1 MISKPIFIIYFLL
14 IFLNFNNIFSFENKI
29 LIKIDN
35 DIITTID
42 LYNESNYLLAL
53 NQDLKNLDKN
63 SIFEI
68 TKNSLIKDTIKSK
81 ELRKNFKNL
90 EVEEE
95 ILNQIIVSIYKN
107 KNFDNYNSFID
118 YLNKFDV
125 SIEYIKNKISIE
137 LLWNNLIAEKFN
149 KNVVIDKEKIKN
161 DLQKNLNKNSKDYLL
176 SEIIF
181 DVTNSKNYEKKVET
195 IETDINQKGFLNA
208 VLIHSI
214 SNSASNSN
222 GDIGWVNENSLNVR
236 IKKEVDDLKIGD
248 HTKPIKIPGGFLI
261 LKINDIRMVENQMI
275 DLDKKVNEVINL
287 ERNDQLNNYSNI
299 YFNKVKKEIKINEN

>member
-1 MISKPIFIIYFLL
+1 MISKLRFLIYFLL

-42 LYNESNYLLAL
+42 VFNESNYLLAL

-63 SIFEI
+63 SIYEI
-68 TKNSLIKDTIKSK
+68 TKNSLIKDKIKSK
-81 ELRKNFKNL
+81 ELRKNFESLQVQEK
-90 EVEEE
+90 
-95 ILNQIIVSIYKN
+95 ILNEIIVSIYKN
-107 KNFDNYNSFID
+107 KKFDNYNSFID
-118 YLNKFDV
+118 HLNEFDV

-137 LLWNNLIAEKFN
+137 LLWNDLIAKKFS
-149 KNVVIDKEKIKN
+149 KNVLIDKDKIKN
-161 DLQKNLNKNSKDYLL
+161 DLQKDLNKNSKDYLL

-181 DVTNSKNYEKKVET
+181 DVEDSKSYEKKVEL
-195 IETDINQKGFLNA
+195 IESDIAQKGFLNA

-222 GDIGWVNENSLNVR
+222 GDIGWVNENSLNLR
-236 IKKEVDDLKIGD
+236 IKKVIADLKVGS

-261 LKINDIRMVENQMI
+261 LKINDIRTAENQMI
-275 DLDKKVNEVINL
+275 DLDRKVNEVINL
-287 ERNDQLNNYSNI
+287 ERNNQLNNYSNI
-299 YFNKVKKEIKINEN
+299 YFNKVKKELKIYES

>member
-81 ELRKNFKNL
+81 ELKKNFKNL
-90 EVEEE
+90 KVEEK

-195 IETDINQKGFLNA
+195 IESDINQKGFLNA

>member
-35 DIITTID
+35 EIITTID

-195 IETDINQKGFLNA
+195 IENDISQKGFLNA

-214 SNSASNSN
+214 SKSAFNSN

-287 ERNDQLNNYSNI
+287 ERNNQLNNYSNI
-299 YFNKVKKEIKINEN
+299 HFNKVKKEIKINEN

>member
-14 IFLNFNNIFSFENKI
+14 IFLNFNNIFSIENKI

-107 KNFDNYNSFID
+107 KNFDNYNSFND

>member
-90 EVEEE
+90 KVEEK

-195 IETDINQKGFLNA
+195 IESDINQKGFLNA

>member
-81 ELRKNFKNL
+81 ELKKNFKNL
-90 EVEEE
+90 KVEEK

-107 KNFDNYNSFID
+107 KNFDNYNSFND

-195 IETDINQKGFLNA
+195 IESDINQKGFLNA

-287 ERNDQLNNYSNI
+287 ERNNQLNNYSNI
-299 YFNKVKKEIKINEN
+299 HFNKVKKEIKINEN

>member
-195 IETDINQKGFLNA
+195 IESDINQKGFLNA

>member
-90 EVEEE
+90 KVEEK

>member
-1 MISKPIFIIYFLL
+1 MISKLRFLIYFLL

-42 LYNESNYLLAL
+42 VFNESNYLLAL

-63 SIFEI
+63 SIYEI
-68 TKNSLIKDTIKSK
+68 TKNSLIKDKIKSK
-81 ELRKNFKNL
+81 ELRKNFESLQVQEK
-90 EVEEE
+90 
-95 ILNQIIVSIYKN
+95 ILNEIIVSIYKN
-107 KNFDNYNSFID
+107 KKFDNYNSFID
-118 YLNKFDV
+118 HLNEFDV

-137 LLWNNLIAEKFN
+137 LLWNDLIAKKFS
-149 KNVVIDKEKIKN
+149 KNVLIDKDKIKN
-161 DLQKNLNKNSKDYLL
+161 DLQKDLNKNSKDYLL

-181 DVTNSKNYEKKVET
+181 DVEDSKSYEKKVEL
-195 IETDINQKGFLNA
+195 IESDIAQKGFLNA

-222 GDIGWVNENSLNVR
+222 GDIGWVNENSLNLR
-236 IKKEVDDLKIGD
+236 IKKVIADLKVGS

-261 LKINDIRMVENQMI
+261 LKINDIRTAENQMI
-275 DLDKKVNEVINL
+275 DLDIKVNEVINL
-287 ERNDQLNNYSNI
+287 ERNNQLNNYSNI
-299 YFNKVKKEIKINEN
+299 YFNKVKKELKIYES

>member
-1 MISKPIFIIYFLL
+1 MISKLRFLIYFLL

-42 LYNESNYLLAL
+42 VFNESNYLLAL

-63 SIFEI
+63 SIYEI
-68 TKNSLIKDTIKSK
+68 TKNSLIKDKIKSK
-81 ELRKNFKNL
+81 ELRKNFESL
-90 EVEEE
+90 QVEEK
-95 ILNQIIVSIYKN
+95 ILNEIIVSIYKN
-107 KNFDNYNSFID
+107 KKFDNYNSFID
-118 YLNKFDV
+118 HLNEFDV

-137 LLWNNLIAEKFN
+137 LLWNDLIAKKFS
-149 KNVVIDKEKIKN
+149 KNVLIDKDKIKN
-161 DLQKNLNKNSKDYLL
+161 DLQKDLNKNSKDYLL

-181 DVTNSKNYEKKVET
+181 DVEDSKSYEKKVEL
-195 IETDINQKGFLNA
+195 IESDIAQKGFLNA

-222 GDIGWVNENSLNVR
+222 GDIGWVNENSLNLR
-236 IKKEVDDLKIGD
+236 IKKVIADLKVGS

-261 LKINDIRMVENQMI
+261 LKINDIRTAENQMI
-275 DLDKKVNEVINL
+275 DLDIKVNEVINL
-287 ERNDQLNNYSNI
+287 ERNNQLNNYSNI
-299 YFNKVKKEIKINEN
+299 YFNKVKKELKIYES

>member
-81 ELRKNFKNL
+81 ELKKNFKNL
-90 EVEEE
+90 KVEEK

-161 DLQKNLNKNSKDYLL
+161 DLQKNLNKISKDYLL

-287 ERNDQLNNYSNI
+287 ERNNQLNNYSNI

>member
-90 EVEEE
+90 KVEEK

-195 IETDINQKGFLNA
+195 IENDINQKGFLNA

-287 ERNDQLNNYSNI
+287 ERNNQLNNYSNI
-299 YFNKVKKEIKINEN
+299 HFNKVKKEIKINEN

>member
-107 KNFDNYNSFID
+107 KNFDNYNSFND

>member
-81 ELRKNFKNL
+81 ELRKNFKKL

-107 KNFDNYNSFID
+107 KNFDNYNSFND

>member
-29 LIKIDN
+29 LIKINN

-95 ILNQIIVSIYKN
+95 ILNQFIVSIYKN

-195 IETDINQKGFLNA
+195 IENDINQKGFLNA

-214 SNSASNSN
+214 SKSAFNSN

-287 ERNDQLNNYSNI
+287 ERNNQLNNYSNI
-299 YFNKVKKEIKINEN
+299 HFNKVKKEIKINEN

>member
-90 EVEEE
+90 KVEEK

-149 KNVVIDKEKIKN
+149 KNIVIDKEKIKN

>member
-90 EVEEE
+90 KVEEK

-107 KNFDNYNSFID
+107 KNFDNYNSFND

>member
-287 ERNDQLNNYSNI
+287 ERNNQLNNYSNI
-299 YFNKVKKEIKINEN
+299 HFNKVKKEIKINEN

>member
-90 EVEEE
+90 KVEEK

-299 YFNKVKKEIKINEN
+299 YFNKVKKEIKINGN

>member
-1 MISKPIFIIYFLL
+1 MNLINKLIIFFCLFFF
-14 IFLNFNNIFSFENKI
+14 IFQNSNSIENKI

-90 EVEEE
+90 KVEEK

-195 IETDINQKGFLNA
+195 IENDISQKGFLNA

>member
-14 IFLNFNNIFSFENKI
+14 IFLNCNNIFSFENKI

-35 DIITTID
+35 EIITTID

-90 EVEEE
+90 KVEEK

-107 KNFDNYNSFID
+107 KNFDNYVGFINH
-118 YLNKFDV
+118 LNKFDV
-125 SIEYIKNKISIE
+125 SLKYIKNKISIE

-181 DVTNSKNYEKKVET
+181 DVTNFKNYEKKVET
-195 IETDINQKGFLNA
+195 IESDINQKGFLNA

-261 LKINDIRMVENQMI
+261 LKIEDVREVENI
-275 DLDKKVNEVINL
+275 SDLNL
-287 ERNDQLNNYSNI
+287 EINKVVNIKTNEQLNQFSNI
-299 YFNKVKKEIKINEN
+299 YFNKVKKNITINEL

>member
-90 EVEEE
+90 KVEEK

-107 KNFDNYNSFID
+107 KNFDNYNSFND

-195 IETDINQKGFLNA
+195 IESDINQKGFLNA

>member
-35 DIITTID
+35 EIITTID

-90 EVEEE
+90 EVKEE

-195 IETDINQKGFLNA
+195 IENDINQKGFLNA

-214 SNSASNSN
+214 SKSAFNSN

-287 ERNDQLNNYSNI
+287 ERNNQLNNYSNI
-299 YFNKVKKEIKINEN
+299 HFNKVKKEIKINEN

>member
-107 KNFDNYNSFID
+107 KNFDNYNSFND

-261 LKINDIRMVENQMI
+261 LKINDIRMVENQII

>member
-90 EVEEE
+90 KVEEK

-195 IETDINQKGFLNA
+195 IESDINQKGFLNA

-287 ERNDQLNNYSNI
+287 ERNNQLNNYSNI
-299 YFNKVKKEIKINEN
+299 HFNKVKKEIKINEN

>member
-195 IETDINQKGFLNA
+195 IENDINQKGFLNA

-287 ERNDQLNNYSNI
+287 ERNNQLNNYSNI
-299 YFNKVKKEIKINEN
+299 HFNKVKKEIKINEN